1 LAKTIGNGAATN
13 SFTEIGLYSNCVM
26 MIGSN
31 PENGH
36 PIAAMHI
43 QRALDR
49 GAKLIV
55 IDPILTE
62 MAQKADVHIQLP
74 PEHNIPIM
82 NAMLN
87 HIIAEE
93 LYNKEFIENY
103 TTGFEYIK
111 EAVKEYTPEAIA
123 KMTGVDQALIEKAAY
138 LYATIKPAAIT
149 HGMGVTHFNHGVGN
163 VFDVSNLFLCTG
175 NIGELG
181 AGDLPLRGQQN
192 VQGACDMAVL
202 PNIFPNLKPVTDPEA
217 RAFFEEFWE
226 CKLDDKIGVHKTQI
240 PDAIMSGEVKV
251 FYTIGENPVISEPNT
266 NHFLKGL
273 AHLDFYVVQ
282 DLFLTE
288 TALKADVVLP
298 AVASA
303 EKEGT
308 YANAERRVQRNHKA
322 VDAIGNA
329 KEDWQILCELA
340 KRMGAKGF
348 DYTCPQDIWEEV
360 RKADPRRYGGMSYE
374 RLDKENGL
382 HWPCPSLEHPGTP
395 SMYMDKKFWTP
406 DKKARFAPVVFV
418 NDKSEI
424 IAAEKELAKRL
435 NLPEG
440 YPHMA
445 GSVDEK
451 ADKEYPIELLTTRKV
466 YHYTVGTMT
475 RKSPALECGADS
487 HGPAAEINPATAQEY
502 GLDDG
507 DFVRVTSRY
516 GSIAIKV
523 EITDVVPKNI
533 MQMAFHYWEGHSNE
547 LTSNG
552 VDRVS
557 LTPTYKAAVKMHKIT
572 SEEYF
577 ATLMEKKEKFY
588 SQKIIY
594 DDFHHH

>member
-1 LAKTIGNGAATN
+1 
-13 SFTEIGLYSNCVM
+13 

-43 QRALDR
+43 QRALNR

-87 HIIAEE
+87 YIITNDLCDNA
-93 LYNKEFIENY
+93 FIANY
-103 TTGFEYIK
+103 TIGFEYVK
-111 EAVKEYTPEAIA
+111 ETVKEYTPLAVSRS
-123 KMTGVDQALIEKAAY
+123 TGVPQELIEKAAHM
-138 LYATIKPAAIT
+138 YATIKPAALT

-163 VFDVSNLFLCTG
+163 VYDVSNLFLCTG
-175 NIGELG
+175 NIGSLG
-181 AGDLPLRGQQN
+181 SGNYPLRGQQN

-202 PNIFPNLKPVTDPEA
+202 PNIYPNLKPVGDPDA
-217 RAFFEEFWE
+217 RAFFESLWD
-226 CKLDDKIGVHKTQI
+226 CTLDDKIGIHKTQI
-240 PDAIMSGEVKV
+240 PDAILDGKVKV

-282 DLFLTE
+282 DIFLTE
-288 TALKADVVLP
+288 TALKADVILP
-298 AVASA
+298 AVCGP
-303 EKEGT
+303 EKEGC

-322 VDAIGNA
+322 VNA
-329 KEDWQILCELA
+329 VGDVKQDWEILCELA

-348 DYTCPQDIWEEV
+348 DYNSPKEIWEEV
-360 RKADPRRYGGMSYE
+360 RIADPARYGGMSYE

-382 HWPCPSLEHPGTP
+382 HWPCPTLVHPGTP
-395 SMYMDKKFWTP
+395 SMYLDKQFYTP
-406 DKKARFAPVVFV
+406 DALARFAPVIFV
-418 NDKSEI
+418 NEKKDI
-424 IAAEKELAKRL
+424 PLAEKKLAARL

-440 YPHMA
+440 YPMMA

-451 ADKEYPIELLTTRKV
+451 TSHEYPIELLTTRKV
-466 YHYTVGTMT
+466 YQYTVGTMT
-475 RKSPALECGADS
+475 RKSPALECGGDS
-487 HGPAAEINPATAQEY
+487 HGSVAEINPTTAVVY
-502 GLDDG
+502 GVKDG
-507 DFVRVTSRY
+507 DYIAVESRY
-516 GSIAIKV
+516 GSIVIKA
-523 EITDVVPKNI
+523 ELTDVVPQNI
-533 MQMAFHYWEGHSNE
+533 MQMSFHYWEGHANE

-552 VDRVS
+552 VDAIS

-572 SEEYF
+572 PKVYF
-577 ATLMEKKEKFY
+577 ETLKEKKEKFY

-594 DDFHHH
+594 TEHHL

>member
-1 LAKTIGNGAATN
+1 
-13 SFTEIGLYSNCVM
+13 

-55 IDPILTE
+55 IDPIKTE

-74 PEHNIPIM
+74 PEHNIPII
-82 NAMLN
+82 NAML
-87 HIIAEE
+87 HYIIAKD
-93 LYNKEFIENY
+93 LCDNEFIANY
-103 TTGFEYIK
+103 TSGFEYVK
-111 EAVKEYTPEAIA
+111 ETVKEYSPEVVST
-123 KMTGVDQALIEKAAY
+123 MTGVPKELIEKAAH
-138 LYATIKPAAIT
+138 LYATIKPAALT

-163 VFDVSNLFLCTG
+163 VYDVSNLFLCTG
-175 NIGELG
+175 NIGSLG
-181 AGDLPLRGQQN
+181 SGDYPLRGQQN

-202 PNIFPNLKPVTDPEA
+202 PNIFPNLKPVTDPDA
-217 RAFFEEFWE
+217 RAFFEKMWD
-226 CKLDDKIGVHKTQI
+226 CKLDDKIGVHKTQV
-240 PDAIMSGEVKV
+240 PDAIMNGDVKV

-282 DLFLTE
+282 DIFLTE

-298 AVASA
+298 AVCGP
-303 EKEGT
+303 EKDGC

-322 VDAIGNA
+322 VDATGNV
-329 KEDWQILCELA
+329 KQDWQIICEIA
-340 KRMGAKGF
+340 KRLGAKGF
-348 DYTCPQDIWEEV
+348 DYTSPEEIWEEV
-360 RKADPRRYGGMSYE
+360 RVADPARYGGMSYD
-374 RLDKENGL
+374 RLEKEHGL
-382 HWPCPSLEHPGTP
+382 HWPCPTLVHPGTP
-395 SMYMDKKFWTP
+395 SMYMDKKFYTP
-406 DKKARFAPVVFV
+406 DQKARFAPVIFV
-418 NDKSEI
+418 KDKSEI
-424 IAAEKELAKRL
+424 PAAQKALAQKL
-435 NLPEG
+435 HLPEG

-451 ADKEYPIELLTTRKV
+451 ADSTYPIELLTTRKV
-466 YHYTVGTMT
+466 YQYTVGTMT
-475 RKSPALECGADS
+475 RKSPALECGADL
-487 HGPAAEINPATAQEY
+487 HGPAAEINPITAAEY
-502 GLDDG
+502 GLEEG
-507 DFVRVTSRY
+507 DFVKVESRY

-523 EITDVVPKNI
+523 EVTEVVPKNI

-552 VDRVS
+552 VDPIS
-557 LTPTYKAAVKMHKIT
+557 LTPTYKAAVNMKKIT

-594 DDFHHH
+594 FDAHAHH

>member
-1 LAKTIGNGAATN
+1 
-13 SFTEIGLYSNCVM
+13 

-43 QRALDR
+43 QRALNR

-82 NAMLN
+82 NAML
-87 HIIAEE
+87 HYIIAND
-93 LYNKEFIENY
+93 LCDNEFIANY
-103 TTGFEYIK
+103 TTGFDYVK
-111 EAVKEYTPEAIA
+111 ETVKEYTPQSVSAS
-123 KMTGVDQALIEKAAY
+123 TGVPQELIEKAAHM
-138 LYATIKPAAIT
+138 YATIKPAALT

-163 VFDVSNLFLCTG
+163 VYDVSNLFLCTG
-175 NIGELG
+175 NIGSLG
-181 AGDLPLRGQQN
+181 SGNYPLRGQQN

-202 PNIFPNLKPVTDPEA
+202 PNIFPNLKPVSDPDA
-217 RAFFEEFWE
+217 RAFFEKFWD
-226 CKLDDKIGVHKTQI
+226 CKLDDKIGVHKTQV
-240 PDAIMSGEVKV
+240 PDAILSGKIKV

-282 DLFLTE
+282 DIFLTE

-298 AVASA
+298 AVCGP
-303 EKEGT
+303 EKDGC

-322 VDAIGNA
+322 VNAVGNV
-329 KEDWQILCELA
+329 KQDWEIICELGR
-340 KRMGAKGF
+340 RMGAKGF
-348 DYTCPQDIWEEV
+348 DYYSPKEIWEEV
-360 RKADPRRYGGMSYE
+360 RRADPARFGGMSYE

-382 HWPCPSLEHPGTP
+382 HWPCPTLEHPGTP
-395 SMYMDKKFWTP
+395 SMYMDKKFYTS
-406 DKKARFAPVVFV
+406 DQKARFAPVVFV
-418 NDKSEI
+418 DDKKDI
-424 IAAEKELAKRL
+424 PLAEKKLAERL
-435 NLPEG
+435 NLPVG
-440 YPHMA
+440 YPMMA

-451 ADKEYPIELLTTRKV
+451 TNSEYPIELLTTRKV
-466 YHYTVGTMT
+466 YQYTVGTMT
-475 RKSPALECGADS
+475 RRSPALECGADL
-487 HGPAAEINPATAQEY
+487 HGPAAEINPTTAIAY
-502 GLDDG
+502 GLEEG
-507 DFVRVTSRY
+507 DYIAVESRY

-523 EITDVVPKNI
+523 EVTDVVPPNI
-533 MQMAFHYWEGHSNE
+533 MQMAFHYWKGHSNE

-552 VDRVS
+552 VDAIS

-572 SEEYF
+572 PKEF
-577 ATLMEKKEKFY
+577 HAIRVEKKEKFY

-594 DDFHHH
+594 TDFHL